1 MQLTRSLL
9 RAQHTFGARACL
21 IFGDRRWT
29 WDEHVSRIARLAGA
43 LQGLGV
49 KAGDRVAILSHSS
62 DRYIEVAYAILWS
75 GAVLVPLSTRA
86 TDAELADTLAD
97 SDAAVLFLG
106 DGFAPTLPTL
116 LPASRDLAHVIYAGE
131 APCPPGLL
139 DYEGLIADRAPAP
152 RAERGGSDLAA
163 IFYTGGTT
171 GRAKGVMLS
180 HANLYANAVHALAQ
194 YRYDER
200 TVYLH
205 AGPLYHLAAGS
216 RIFTTAIAGA
226 THVVIPRF
234 SVDDVI
240 SAIETHKV
248 TMTAL
253 VPTMMSMLAEH
264 PRFATADLS
273 SLDLITYGASP
284 MPEALIADLLRRLP
298 HVRFG
303 QAYGMTELSPACTY
317 LEPRHHSLAP
327 QLRHLLRSA
336 GRPALGVD
344 VRIVDPQDRD
354 VPNGTVGEIIVAGP
368 VVMLGYWKLPEL
380 TAQALRGGYMHT
392 GDLGYRDRDGFV
404 FVVDRLKDMIVS
416 GGENVYSAEVEDA
429 IRKHPAVA
437 MCAVIGV
444 PHPRW
449 GEAVH
454 AVVVPGAGASVSQDD
469 IIAHCR
475 TLISGYKVPRSVE
488 FRAAMPLS
496 AANKILK
503 TELRKPF
510 WEGTANHGQTRNVG

>member
-9 RAQHTFGARACL
+9 RAQHTFGNRTCL
-21 IFGDRRWT
+21 LFGDRSWT
-29 WDEHVSRIARLAGA
+29 WNAHVERIARLAGA
-43 LQGLGV
+43 LQALGV
-49 KAGDRVAILSHSS
+49 RTGDRVAILSHSS
-62 DRYIEVAYAILWS
+62 DRYIEVAYAILWA
-75 GAVLVPLSTRA
+75 GGVLVPLSTRA

-106 DGFAPTLPTL
+106 DGFAPS
-116 LPASRDLAHVIYAGE
+116 LPALHTASADLSHVIHAGE
-131 APCPPGLL
+131 GSPPTGLL
-139 DYEGLIADRAPAP
+139 DYEALIAGTAPAL
-152 RAERGGSDLAA
+152 RAERGGGDLAA

-200 TVYLH
+200 TIYLH

-234 SVDDVI
+234 SVDEVI

-253 VPTMMSMLAEH
+253 VPTMMAMLAEH

-327 QLRHLLRSA
+327 DMRHLLRSA

-392 GDLGYRDRDGFV
+392 GDLGYRDGDGFV

-454 AVVVPGAGASVSQDD
+454 AVVVPSAGASVSEDD

-475 TLISGYKVPRSVE
+475 TLISGYKVPRSVA